1 MFVAA
6 EVRPPS
12 VQIYPT
18 EPMPMSTNNNI
29 GGNTVPGMVALGVQ
43 AEVSQ
48 GNENCDPGVQ
58 AEVSKRHMIVLEK
71 NLAVSSLLP

>member
-1 MFVAA
+1 VFVAA

-29 GGNTVPGMVALGVQ
+29 GGNTVPSMVALGVQ
-43 AEVSQ
+43 AEVS
-48 GNENCDPGVQ
+48 
-58 AEVSKRHMIVLEK
+58 
-71 NLAVSSLLP
+71 